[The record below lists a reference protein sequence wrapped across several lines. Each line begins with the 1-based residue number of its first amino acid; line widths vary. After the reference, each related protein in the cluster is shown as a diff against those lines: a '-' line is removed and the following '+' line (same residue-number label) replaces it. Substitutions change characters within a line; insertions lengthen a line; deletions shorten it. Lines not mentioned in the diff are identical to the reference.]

1 MDIGGKLKAAR
12 LEAGLSQRQL
22 CGEIITRNMLSQIE
36 NGSAQ
41 PSMETLRQLA
51 ARLGKSVSWF
61 LEEQTVTSP
70 NLERMQAA
78 REAMEQKNWQRVLDV
93 LESFR
98 EPDESFGAE
107 AGLLRYL
114 ALVRLGQTALEGG
127 KLPYARKLLVQAGD
141 VDCPYITPESEAGR
155 AVLLSKAG
163 VAAALPGCDGLL
175 LAKAE
180 RALSEGDPERCLA
193 LLGACENRDEG
204 WNLLCGMA
212 RFIRKEYGAAVSHL
226 ESAETAYPKET
237 VPKLEEAYRELGDY
251 KKAYEYA
258 CKARDLKISV

>member
-12 LEAGLSQRQL
+12 LEAGMSQRQL
-22 CGEIITRNMLSQIE
+22 CGEVITRNMLSQIE

-41 PSMETLRQLA
+41 PSMDTLRRLA
-51 ARLGKSVSWF
+51 ARLGKPVSWF
-61 LEEQTVTSP
+61 LEEQAVTSP
-70 NLERMQAA
+70 NLEIMQAA
-78 REAMEQKNWQRVLDV
+78 REAMEQRNWQRVLDI
-93 LESFR
+93 LEQFR

-114 ALVRLGQTALEGG
+114 ALVRMGQTALGEG
-127 KLPYARKLLVQAGD
+127 KIPYGRKLLEQAGA
-141 VDCPYITPESEAGR
+141 VACPYITPELEAGR

-163 VAAALPGCDGLL
+163 TAAALPGCDELL

-180 RALSEGDPERCLA
+180 RALKGGDPERCLA
-193 LLGACENRDEG
+193 LLGACDNRDDG

-212 RFIRKEYGAAVSHL
+212 RFARKEYGPAISHL
-226 ESAETAYPKET
+226 ESAEKAYPKET
-237 VPKLEEAYRELGDY
+237 IPKLEEAYRELGDY